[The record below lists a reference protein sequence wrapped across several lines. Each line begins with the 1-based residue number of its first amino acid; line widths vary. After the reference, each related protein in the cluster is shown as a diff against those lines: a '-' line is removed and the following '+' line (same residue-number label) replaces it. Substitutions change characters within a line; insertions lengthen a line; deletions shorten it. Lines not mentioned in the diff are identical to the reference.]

1 MEDELIESEKKYHSI
16 VDNSTDAIL
25 LTIPDGDV
33 LSANAAACKM
43 FDRTEEDIRR
53 AGRSGLMDLSDPR
66 LPAAL
71 EERKQTGR
79 FRGELTFVRK
89 DGSKFEGEISS
100 VIFTDRKRHPL
111 DEYDHPRY
119 FRAQA
124 GGRGPETARSFI
136 QKIIRPCARNDLPV
150 CKNRTGRIACRFPPM
165 QLELFSAVFRKMSLM
180 IILRSYMPYIR
191 KTLTI
196 F

>member
-43 FDRTEEDIRR
+43 FGRTEEDIRR
-53 AGRSGLMDLSDPR
+53 AGRSGLMDLNDPR

-100 VIFTDRKRHPL
+100 VIFTDRKGTPL
-111 DEYDHPRY
+111 
-119 FRAQA
+119 
-124 GGRGPETARSFI
+124 TSM
-136 QKIIRPCARNDLPV
+136 IIRDISERKQAEEALKQRDL
-150 CKNRTGRIACRFPPM
+150 
-165 QLELFSAVFRKMSLM
+165 LFK
-180 IILRSYMPYIR
+180 
-191 KTLTI
+191 
-196 F
+196 